1 MYIFPCSLSLL
12 SSTIVAYSS
21 SRRSQSLLA
30 SRCKQDDSQQ
40 PSLHPHLHL
49 TQPVCI
55 PTHCAP
61 FLHHFPAETA
71 AAWCPTRRRPLL
83 HLRRATSTSAAAAA
97 TARARGTDT
106 GRRGTRSGRS
116 SSSSRAL
123 PLSTHFWVSVEG
135 PERANMD
142 GTGGCEAGIRD
153 RRHILREE
161 WTMRRFV
168 MLPAPHVYYA
178 SPIHTTVPADV
189 HVAYRRS
196 CGSITS
202 NARLKL

>member
-1 MYIFPCSLSLL
+1 MHVSWEGGSSLSLRVFESIDRQKEAVYIFSSLSLL
-12 SSTIVAYSS
+12 SSSTIVVYS

-55 PTHCAP
+55 HTHCAP

-83 HLRRATSTSAAAAA
+83 HHRRATSAAAAA

-106 GRRGTRSGRS
+106 ERRETRSGQS
-116 SSSSRAL
+116 SSNSSTALQLSPHQRA
-123 PLSTHFWVSVEG
+123 FWVSMEG

-142 GTGGCEAGIRD
+142 GTGGCDGR
-153 RRHILREE
+153 
-161 WTMRRFV
+161 
-168 MLPAPHVYYA
+168 
-178 SPIHTTVPADV
+178 
-189 HVAYRRS
+189 
-196 CGSITS
+196 G
-202 NARLKL
+202 KLA